1 MRYIVSSR
9 SAVPPSGGL
18 GQVDQSRH
26 SDRDAPIT
34 VTYNKD
40 NQVISEK
47 NSKTGDKI
55 KYVYDDNGNLIEK
68 KTKGKSTVYSYDTE
82 NRLRSVTKGGQIL
95 LAATYD
101 GDGNK
106 VFQMSRKYVDGTKQ
120 TSKKKKVKTATIQ
133 EADDDSD
140 GECSDETASNETNRE
155 AKIPTVK
162 ETFDPDIFW
171 YGGTQGVMKLT
182 AGQCPALL
190 TAIGK
195 EIRDLWHGF
204 KTFVTGDYTEINM
217 GQNVGKTAEEKN
229 GDTLT
234 ANEMATIVVPGTER
248 ATLVTWDITNYL
260 NDTNFNENTQ
270 VMYQYDQ
277 DGKEKAS
284 YTYGEA
290 DQRISG
296 DLTKEAVKYTEQ
308 KAGDYSYLYDGQGN
322 VINTVRNGAVAESYS
337 YDPFGEMTAEGKE
350 GTSKTPLE
358 AQNDNGLS
366 DNDVLWGYN
375 GEEYIEEVGLQY
387 LRQRH
392 YSPETGTFTSQ
403 DTNEGDLTN
412 PLSQN
417 RYIYAENDPVNGND
431 PGGDKKKAKK
441 ASTKK
446 TNKKSSKSSSKSS
459 KKTSKKTNKKTTSKK
474 SPSKKKTTLKWNGKK
489 AWKNL
494 KSYMK
499 GRWKGTKK
507 GIKKAYTVIRDKA
520 TALKKSVTCK
530 KKNPKTTHNM
540 ILTNQYH
547 GYIKGNSKLGKT
559 KFTNQKQTKS
569 TKIIGVSLPVAAIG
583 AGLVSAGVAGGVI
596 AGGSGAITASRGT
609 SLASK
614 GLKSL
619 QKLIKTGVKLPPAV
633 KKGFKIGFTL
643 AVPSTVMGTVS
654 DISSSTANLSKKQ
667 LKHIVNKHIPSIYAQ
682 QLGRRPKDVVLR
694 ELNEKKTFFNKNWDK
709 SLVEEAVIYGH
720 RQASKENA
728 QKGLYTFSY
737 KGEKIT
743 LYYDGKGQL
752 QSAYGDYKYSY
763 QELLRIAK

>member
-1 MRYIVSSR
+1 
-9 SAVPPSGGL
+9 
-18 GQVDQSRH
+18 
-26 SDRDAPIT
+26 
-34 VTYNKD
+34 
-40 NQVISEK
+40 
-47 NSKTGDKI
+47 
-55 KYVYDDNGNLIEK
+55 
-68 KTKGKSTVYSYDTE
+68 
-82 NRLRSVTKGGQIL
+82 
-95 LAATYD
+95 
-101 GDGNK
+101 
-106 VFQMSRKYVDGTKQ
+106 
-120 TSKKKKVKTATIQ
+120 
-133 EADDDSD
+133 
-140 GECSDETASNETNRE
+140 
-155 AKIPTVK
+155 
-162 ETFDPDIFW
+162 
-171 YGGTQGVMKLT
+171 MKLT

-204 KTFVTGDYTEINM
+204 KTFVTGDYTEIDM

-260 NDTNFNENTQ
+260 NDTNFNENAQ

-284 YTYGEA
+284 YVYGEA
-290 DQRISG
+290 DSRISG

-322 VINTVRNGAVAESYS
+322 VAETVRNGSVAESYS
-337 YDPFGEMTAEGKE
+337 YDPFGEITAEGKE
-350 GTSKTPLE
+350 GTSKTPIE

-441 ASTKK
+441 TSTKK
-446 TNKKSSKSSSKSS
+446 TSKKSSKSSSKSS

-474 SPSKKKTTLKWNGKK
+474 SPSKKKASSKKSSSKKSGSKWNKF
-489 AWKNL
+489 
-494 KSYMK
+494 KSYVK
-499 GRWKGTKK
+499 GRYTATKK
-507 GIKKAYTVIRDKA
+507 GVKKGYRVLKDKA

-530 KKNPKTTHNM
+530 KKKSNLSNKM
-540 ILTNQYH
+540 LLTSQYN
-547 GYIKGNSKLGKT
+547 GYVKNNSKISKK
-559 KFTNQKQTKS
+559 KFLKQKQTKS

-609 SLASK
+609 SLVSK
-614 GLKSL
+614 GLKGL

-654 DISSSTANLSKKQ
+654 DMGGAITGTTISKGKMG
-667 LKHIVNKHIPSIYAQ
+667 HIVNRHIPSVYAK
-682 QLGRRPKDVVLR
+682 QLPHKSKEVVLK
-694 ELNEKKTFFNKNWDK
+694 EIDGHKTFFNKDW
-709 SLVEEAVIYGH
+709 SEELVQEAVEYGH
-720 RQASKENA
+720 NQVMGKIK
-728 QKGLYTFSY
+728 KGDYVFSY

-743 LYYDGKGQL
+743 LHYENGVLKT
-752 QSAYGDYKYSY
+752 AYGDHKYSY
-763 QELLRIAK
+763 QELWRLAK

>member
-1 MRYIVSSR
+1 M
-9 SAVPPSGGL
+9 
-18 GQVDQSRH
+18 
-26 SDRDAPIT
+26 
-34 VTYNKD
+34 
-40 NQVISEK
+40 
-47 NSKTGDKI
+47 
-55 KYVYDDNGNLIEK
+55 
-68 KTKGKSTVYSYDTE
+68 
-82 NRLRSVTKGGQIL
+82 TKGGQIL

-106 VFQMSRKYVDGTKQ
+106 VFQMTRKYVDGTKQ

-133 EADDDSD
+133 AADDDSD
-140 GECSDETASNETNRE
+140 EDGSDENAETKK
-155 AKIPTVK
+155 AKVPTVK
-162 ETFDPDIFW
+162 ENFDPDIFW

-204 KTFVTGDYTEINM
+204 KTFVTGDYTEIDM
-217 GQNVGKTAEEKN
+217 GGNSAKTAD
-229 GDTLT
+229 GDSPDAGGDKLT
-234 ANEMATIVVPGTER
+234 TNEMATIVVSGTER

-260 NDTNFNENTQ
+260 NDTNFNENAQ

-284 YTYGEA
+284 YVYGEA
-290 DQRISG
+290 DSRISG

-322 VINTVRNGAVAESYS
+322 VTNTVRNGSVAESYS

-446 TNKKSSKSSSKSS
+446 SNKKTTKSSSKSS

-474 SPSKKKTTLKWNGKK
+474 SPSKKKASSKKSSSKKSGSKWNKF
-489 AWKNL
+489 
-494 KSYMK
+494 KSYVK
-499 GRWKGTKK
+499 GRYTATKK
-507 GIKKAYTVIRDKA
+507 GVKKGYRILKDKA

-530 KKNPKTTHNM
+530 AKK
-540 ILTNQYH
+540 
-547 GYIKGNSKLGKT
+547 
-559 KFTNQKQTKS
+559 
-569 TKIIGVSLPVAAIG
+569 V
-583 AGLVSAGVAGGVI
+583 
-596 AGGSGAITASRGT
+596 
-609 SLASK
+609 
-614 GLKSL
+614 
-619 QKLIKTGVKLPPAV
+619 IKTGKTLLNNTKKLVRSGMTKVSNAYN
-633 KKGFKIGFTL
+633 KLKSGAKSALGYMGKSIKNFF
-643 AVPSTVMGTVS
+643 VPESAYAS
-654 DISSSTANLSKKQ
+654 SSSSSSTKKSAPKQTDLYQQMLLTSQYYQYVQSGGTKSFYEFKNSGSIMNDIHFMLDMIGVVFDGADPANGALYLSESDYKNAGISFVAAVPVVGSLGTIRRVSKN
-667 LKHIVNKHIPSIYAQ
+667 LTRVNETKTNIDIA
-682 QLGRRPKDVVLR
+682 
-694 ELNEKKTFFNKNWDK
+694 KKTEKVTHRMTGKESLAAAKKLGYEKTNYRTKSNEPVYYNKKTKTYISQDVGSSNDMGSHNGGVWKMAK
-709 SLVEEAVIYGH
+709 SPKALN
-720 RQASKENA
+720 QKETRM
-728 QKGLYTFSY
+728 GT
-737 KGEKIT
+737 
-743 LYYDGKGQL
+743 YDADL
-752 QSAYGDYKYSY
+752 NRIGD
-763 QELLRIAK
+763 

>member
-1 MRYIVSSR
+1 
-9 SAVPPSGGL
+9 
-18 GQVDQSRH
+18 
-26 SDRDAPIT
+26 
-34 VTYNKD
+34 
-40 NQVISEK
+40 
-47 NSKTGDKI
+47 
-55 KYVYDDNGNLIEK
+55 
-68 KTKGKSTVYSYDTE
+68 
-82 NRLRSVTKGGQIL
+82 
-95 LAATYD
+95 
-101 GDGNK
+101 
-106 VFQMSRKYVDGTKQ
+106 MSRKYVDGTKQ

-140 GECSDETASNETNRE
+140 GEGLDETASNETNRE

-162 ETFDPDIFW
+162 ENFDPDIFW

-204 KTFVTGDYTEINM
+204 KTFVTGDYTEIDM
-217 GQNVGKTAEEKN
+217 GGNSAKTADGEEKS

-260 NDTNFNENTQ
+260 NDTNFNENAQ

-284 YTYGEA
+284 YVYGEA
-290 DQRISG
+290 DSRISG

-322 VINTVRNGAVAESYS
+322 VTNTVRNGSVAESYS

-441 ASTKK
+441 TSTKK
-446 TNKKSSKSSSKSS
+446 TNKKTTKSSSKSS
-459 KKTSKKTNKKTTSKK
+459 KKTNKKTNKKTTSKK
-474 SPSKKKTTLKWNGKK
+474 SPSKKKASSKKSSSKKSGSKWNKF
-489 AWKNL
+489 
-494 KSYMK
+494 KSYVK
-499 GRWKGTKK
+499 GRYTATKK
-507 GIKKAYTVIRDKA
+507 GVKKGYRILKDKA
-520 TALKKSVTCK
+520 TVLKKSVTCK
-530 KKNPKTTHNM
+530 AKQAKSFAKKQIQNAKAQ
-540 ILTNQYH
+540 I
-547 GYIKGNSKLGKT
+547 SKAKHTLKT
-559 KFTNQKQTKS
+559 KATN
-569 TKIIGVSLPVAAIG
+569 
-583 AGLVSAGVAGGVI
+583 
-596 AGGSGAITASRGT
+596 AITYVKNNPGKIAKSALKGMGKALSGIPGVKQISMALGAT
-609 SLASK
+609 KAVQ
-614 GLKSL
+614 GLKE
-619 QKLIKTGVKLPPAV
+619 KLYAWADKIKTG
-633 KKGFKIGFTL
+633 FT
-643 AVPSTVMGTVS
+643 PSTSMKMQMEQNYTAYLQNNSSYKSSKEYQDAFKNKSLRNDLEIIEAQANIALIFSGGDFSTGKLSNKGSVKNISENMWGMSENGMNINGRRYTKHALERMAPDTPEVRAELNSRAMKKAKELGYAPGSKRYMDFVKGYVKPRNIPPSVVEDTIKHGKRNPGNQPGTWEYVGE
-654 DISSSTANLSKKQ
+654 DVRV
-667 LKHIVNKHIPSIYAQ
+667 IVNDQGNVITVI
-682 QLGRRPKDVVLR
+682 
-694 ELNEKKTFFNKNWDK
+694 EK
-709 SLVEEAVIYGH
+709 
-720 RQASKENA
+720 
-728 QKGLYTFSY
+728 
-737 KGEKIT
+737 
-743 LYYDGKGQL
+743 
-752 QSAYGDYKYSY
+752 
-763 QELLRIAK
+763 

>member
-1 MRYIVSSR
+1 M
-9 SAVPPSGGL
+9 
-18 GQVDQSRH
+18 
-26 SDRDAPIT
+26 
-34 VTYNKD
+34 
-40 NQVISEK
+40 ISEK

-133 EADDDSD
+133 EADEDSD
-140 GECSDETASNETNRE
+140 GDGSDETAETKK
-155 AKIPTVK
+155 AKVPTVK
-162 ETFDPDIFW
+162 ENFDPDIFW

-190 TAIGK
+190 AAIGK

-260 NDTNFNENTQ
+260 NDTNFNENAQ

-277 DGKEKAS
+277 GGKEKAS
-284 YTYGEA
+284 YVYGET
-290 DQRISG
+290 DSRISG
-296 DLTKEAVKYTEQ
+296 ELTKEAVKYTEQ

-322 VINTVRNGAVAESYS
+322 VANTVRNGSVAESYS

-350 GTSKTPLE
+350 GAAKTPLE
-358 AQNDNGLS
+358 AKNDNGLS

-446 TNKKSSKSSSKSS
+446 TNKKTTKSSSKSS

-474 SPSKKKTTLKWNGKK
+474 SPSKKKAASKKKTTLKWNGKK

-499 GRWKGTKK
+499 GRWKSTKK
-507 GIKKAYTVIRDKA
+507 NYRALKDKA
-520 TALKKSVTCK
+520 TALKNSVKCGSAKVMRKITGIDRKISKALTPK
-530 KKNPKTTHNM
+530 KKD
-540 ILTNQYH
+540 
-547 GYIKGNSKLGKT
+547 
-559 KFTNQKQTKS
+559 
-569 TKIIGVSLPVAAIG
+569 GVVKKYLKG
-583 AGLVSAGVAGGVI
+583 AGSNLYGQYKGLARSFISGNGDLTLGILKETSKSLGSSLLHPKRSLKGLLNYYPDMVKKNGLAYTAGNISVDVAEMVI
-596 AGGSGAITASRGT
+596 AKKISSG
-609 SLASK
+609 
-614 GLKSL
+614 
-619 QKLIKTGVKLPPAV
+619 AV
-633 KKGFKIGFTL
+633 KKITKGSLKGDL
-643 AVPSTVMGTVS
+643 KGLTVDEKKVI
-654 DISSSTANLSKKQ
+654 DNLIEQGKNVEIIPRSKK
-667 LKHIVNKHIPSIYAQ
+667 V
-682 QLGRRPKDVVLR
+682 
-694 ELNEKKTFFNKNWDK
+694 NEKTPDFFVN
-709 SLVEEAVIYGH
+709 
-720 RQASKENA
+720 
-728 QKGLYTFSY
+728 
-737 KGEKIT
+737 GEKTELKTLNGSSLNTPVKRIREGFSQGATTVIIDARKTTIT
-743 LYYDGKGQL
+743 LKDAKIIVDRAEGSLKGTLPGKVEIWTNEGI
-752 QSAYGDYKYSY
+752 Y
-763 QELLRIAK
+763 RR

>member
-1 MRYIVSSR
+1 M
-9 SAVPPSGGL
+9 
-18 GQVDQSRH
+18 
-26 SDRDAPIT
+26 
-34 VTYNKD
+34 
-40 NQVISEK
+40 
-47 NSKTGDKI
+47 
-55 KYVYDDNGNLIEK
+55 
-68 KTKGKSTVYSYDTE
+68 
-82 NRLRSVTKGGQIL
+82 TKGGQIL

-133 EADDDSD
+133 EADEEPD
-140 GECSDETASNETNRE
+140 GDGSDETAETKK
-155 AKIPTVK
+155 AKVPTVT
-162 ETFDPDIFW
+162 ENFDPDIFW

-204 KTFVTGDYTEINM
+204 KTFVTGDYTEIDM
-217 GQNVGKTAEEKN
+217 GGNSAKTAD
-229 GDTLT
+229 GDSPDADGDKLT

-260 NDTNFNENTQ
+260 NDTNFNENAQ

-308 KAGDYSYLYDGQGN
+308 KNGDYSYLYDGQGN
-322 VINTVRNGAVAESYS
+322 VAETVLNGSVAEFYS

-441 ASTKK
+441 TSTKK
-446 TNKKSSKSSSKSS
+446 TSKKSSKSSSKSS

-474 SPSKKKTTLKWNGKK
+474 SPSKKKASSKKSSSKKSGSKWNKF
-489 AWKNL
+489 
-494 KSYMK
+494 KSYVK
-499 GRWKGTKK
+499 GRYTATKK
-507 GIKKAYTVIRDKA
+507 GIKKGYRVLKDKA

-530 KKNPKTTHNM
+530 AKQAKSFAKKQIQNAKAQINKAKRTLKTKVNNAITSAKRNLPKIIKSLPAIGGITSIVAIKKEVNSLKDKFYKWADTIRTGFEPNTSMKLQMEQNYTAYLQNNSSYKSSKEYQDAFRNKTLRDDLEIAESQINALLFVLGEGLGGTGTQSSYIKSGATSRTSSIKSVSERKTTLDFLKNVRKKKGKFYADKATLDEIGKIEARGEDFSLLKKEKM
-540 ILTNQYH
+540 NSRPSSEGGVSAVYRYKDEMGTK
-547 GYIKGNSKLGKT
+547 YIIHEVTDANG
-559 KFTNQKQTKS
+559 
-569 TKIIGVSLPVAAIG
+569 KIIH
-583 AGLVSAGVAGGVI
+583 
-596 AGGSGAITASRGT
+596 RD
-609 SLASK
+609 
-614 GLKSL
+614 
-619 QKLIKTGVKLPPAV
+619 
-633 KKGFKIGFTL
+633 FD
-643 AVPSTVMGTVS
+643 TV
-654 DISSSTANLSKKQ
+654 
-667 LKHIVNKHIPSIYAQ
+667 
-682 QLGRRPKDVVLR
+682 
-694 ELNEKKTFFNKNWDK
+694 
-709 SLVEEAVIYGH
+709 
-720 RQASKENA
+720 
-728 QKGLYTFSY
+728 
-737 KGEKIT
+737 
-743 LYYDGKGQL
+743 
-752 QSAYGDYKYSY
+752 
-763 QELLRIAK
+763 RIASGQWINKGGK